1 MTDSLKLSRKIIY
14 IAGINGLVG
23 SAIARNLSHRDD
35 VKVLGHSSNE
45 LDLLDFDK
53 TFKSLSML
61 KIDVLVIAAAR
72 VGGILANSQN
82 PVRFLN
88 ENLRIQLNLFEIA
101 HQLNIDRVLFLGSSC
116 IYPKLSAQPISEL
129 SLLSGQLE
137 ETNKAYAIAKI
148 TGISQ
153 VHAYRKEYGRSWISC
168 MPTNLYGPNDSFN
181 DNHSHVIPGLMQRL
195 HRGKIENSKS
205 VTAWGTGNPLREFLH
220 VDDLA
225 DACVFL
231 LENYNDDLHINIGSE
246 EEISIK
252 VLSELISSVVGFKG
266 EIHWNVDLPD
276 GTPRKKLDTSK
287 LNGLGWFPKISLLD
301 GLTQT
306 YQWFLKNESEIRFEN

>member
-1 MTDSLKLSRKIIY
+1 MTDSLNLSRKFVY

-35 VKVLGHSSNE
+35 VTVLGHSSKE
-45 LDLLDFDK
+45 LNLLDFDK
-53 TFKSLSML
+53 TFKTLSAL

-72 VGGILANSQN
+72 VGGILANSEH

-101 HQLNIDRVLFLGSSC
+101 HLLDIDRVLFLGSSC
-116 IYPKLSAQPISEL
+116 IYPKFSLQPISEF

-148 TGISQ
+148 AGISQ
-153 VHAYRKEYGRSWISC
+153 IQAYRKEFGRSWISC
-168 MPTNLYGPNDSFN
+168 MPTNLYGPHDSFN
-181 DNHSHVIPGLMQRL
+181 DKHSHVIPGLMQRI

-225 DACVFL
+225 DASVFL
-231 LENYNDDLHINIGSE
+231 LEKYDGDLHMNIGSD

-252 VLSELISSVVGFKG
+252 VLSELISTVVGFKG
-266 EIHWNVDLPD
+266 EINWDGDLPD

-287 LNGLGWFPKISLLD
+287 LNELGWHPKIALLD
-301 GLTQT
+301 GLMQT
-306 YQWFLKNESEIRFEN
+306 YQWFLKNEGEAQE

>member
-1 MTDSLKLSRKIIY
+1 MTDSLNLSHKFVY

-35 VKVLGHSSNE
+35 VTVLGHSSKE
-45 LDLLDFDK
+45 LNLLDFDK
-53 TFKSLSML
+53 TFKTLSAL

-72 VGGILANSQN
+72 VGGILANN
-82 PVRFLN
+82 EHPVRFLN

-101 HQLNIDRVLFLGSSC
+101 HLLDIDRVLFLGSSC
-116 IYPKLSAQPISEL
+116 IYPKLSLQPISEF

-148 TGISQ
+148 AGISQ
-153 VHAYRKEYGRSWISC
+153 IQAYRKEFGRSWISC
-168 MPTNLYGPNDSFN
+168 MPTNLYGPHDSFN
-181 DNHSHVIPGLMQRL
+181 DKHSHVIPGLMQRI

-225 DACVFL
+225 DASVFL
-231 LENYNDDLHINIGSE
+231 LEKYDGDLHMNIGSD

-252 VLSELISSVVGFKG
+252 VLSELISTVVGFKG
-266 EIHWNVDLPD
+266 EINWDGDLPD

-287 LNGLGWFPKISLLD
+287 LNELGWHPKIALLD
-301 GLTQT
+301 GLMQT
-306 YQWFLKNESEIRFEN
+306 YQWFLKNEGEAQE